1 MVKRS
6 STYMDYDSLNLGN
19 SIFDGF
25 NDQNGLMICGYEWGF
40 SKKDQ
45 QEQEQEQE
53 QVNSVKLIEGI
64 EHTFANKARYHGDTA
79 NTWRYDN
86 TIKKWFELWGFP
98 LDSQELGGGFEKSIV
113 QTNWADTQGHS
124 IAQGTNKFLLEE
136 HIDNFIKHIIVL
148 KPRVIIFM
156 GRNLIDYLQ
165 NPVVLPKFV
174 EVMGEVTK
182 RKQVVQK
189 DSLGTRFKVFFQTFE
204 HCQIICFPHPSG
216 SHGISYEYIELFR
229 LEMTQILSEYKNER
243 GF

>member
-1 MVKRS
+1 MK
-6 STYMDYDSLNLGN
+6 YKDLNLGN

-25 NDQNGLMICGYEWGF
+25 NNENGLMICGYEWGF

-45 QEQEQEQE
+45 QEQESGAWVERNE
-53 QVNSVKLIEGI
+53 EV
-64 EHTFANKARYHGDTA
+64 EHTFANKARCYGEVA
-79 NTWRYDN
+79 KNWRYDN
-86 TIKKWFELWGFP
+86 NIKKLFELWGFP
-98 LDSQELGGGFEKSIV
+98 LDSQELGGDFERSIV

-124 IAQGTNKFLLEE
+124 IAQETNKFLLEE
-136 HIDNFIKHIIVL
+136 QIDNFIKHITML
-148 KPRVIIFM
+148 KPKVIIFM

-174 EVMGEVTK
+174 DVMGEVTK

-204 HCQIICFPHPSG
+204 NCQIICFPHPSG
-216 SHGISYEYIELFR
+216 SYGISYEYIELFR
-229 LEMTQILSEYKNER
+229 PEMTKILSEYKNER

>member
-1 MVKRS
+1 
-6 STYMDYDSLNLGN
+6 MDYENLNLGN

-40 SKKDQ
+40 SKKDKQ
-45 QEQEQEQE
+45 KQELGTWVEPSEK
-53 QVNSVKLIEGI
+53 V
-64 EHTFANKARYHGDTA
+64 EHTFANKARHLGEVA
-79 NTWRYDN
+79 NNWRYDN
-86 TIKKWFELWGFP
+86 SIKRWFELWGFP
-98 LDSQELGGGFEKSIV
+98 LDSQELGGGFEKSII
-113 QTNWADTQGHS
+113 QTNWADTQGNS
-124 IAQGTNKFLLEE
+124 INDSDSNKFLLDE
-136 HIDNFIKHIIVL
+136 HVDNFIKHITVL

-165 NPVVLPKFV
+165 NPVVFPKFV

-189 DSLGTRFKVFFQTFE
+189 NSLGTRFKVFFQTFE

-229 LEMTQILSEYKNER
+229 PEMTKILSEYKNER

>member
-1 MVKRS
+1 
-6 STYMDYDSLNLGN
+6 MDYNNLNLGN
-19 SIFDGF
+19 SIFDGL

-40 SKKDQ
+40 SKKD
-45 QEQEQEQE
+45 EQEPELGSWVE
-53 QVNSVKLIEGI
+53 PSEKIA
-64 EHTFANKARYHGDTA
+64 HTFANKARYHGDLA
-79 NTWRYDN
+79 STWRYDN
-86 TIKKWFELWGFP
+86 SIKKWFELWGFP
-98 LDSQELGGGFEKSIV
+98 LDNQELGSDFEKSIV

-136 HIDNFIKHIIVL
+136 QIDNFIKHITVL

-174 EVMGEVTK
+174 EIMGEVTK

-229 LEMTQILSEYKNER
+229 PEMTKILSEYKNER